1 MDKKLTF
8 LNENNLN
15 HIVSAILGKK
25 GTNINEIEKTIN
37 DIKSSFFN
45 FQLKT
50 QEIESQLL
58 KEIGEVSLNE
68 NSENQLYENIEFESN
83 FQNKIRY
90 LNNNDVNFI
99 VSSIIKNKNNNKV
112 EIAKVISETK
122 NSVFNFQFK
131 LQELEMLLLKESGS
145 DFVGKIYQS
154 IVDYN
159 TFKVGKKSVVTEVKN
174 SSVILDGMY
183 EIPFTDLKIYFS
195 KFER

>member
-83 FQNKIRY
+83 IQNKIRY

-99 VSSIIKNKNNNKV
+99 VSSIIKNKNSNKV
-112 EIAKVISETK
+112 EISKVISETK